1 MSANEFGM
9 IMFSL
14 SVLLVSIH
22 VLGYLFEKLLQPRLV
37 GEILAGILLGPWV
50 LKLFAPHISGL
61 LFPTTGPS
69 VAVYS
74 FLYNLGLI
82 LLMFC
87 AGSEARRLLAKEN
100 QKPTAVLLGVSD
112 VVSFALVLG
121 LGFIGLLPLASL
133 TGPEGNITATLLIV
147 AIAVAVTS
155 IPVISRIFWDLRIM
169 HTRFVSLIL
178 GCSVVEDIALWV
190 VLALATA
197 IASAGVIGTQVVHSV
212 TGHVISTAIY
222 LVVALLAAPPVL
234 TRLTRARWNVVQ
246 RSAPVGYLILVLFV
260 YCAIA
265 SAVGVNIQ
273 FAALLAGFGVVGG
286 VSGKERPLVSVP
298 LDAIS
303 KVSFAV
309 FVPIYFGI
317 IGYRLVFG
325 KEFSMAI
332 MVGFFVG
339 STVIAVITG
348 AVASKLAGFRG
359 LDLINIALTTNA
371 RGGPGIVLASVA
383 YDAGLINAAF
393 FTTLVLTAVFTSQ
406 LAGAW
411 LRYVLKKGW
420 PLLSTN
426 PEETALPEA
435 PLEPEGGLQPT
446 TSQLRGA

>member
-1 MSANEFGM
+1 MSADEFGM
-9 IMFSL
+9 MMLSL
-14 SVLLVSIH
+14 SVLLVSVH
-22 VLGYLFEKLLQPRLV
+22 VIGHLFEKLLQPKLV

-50 LKLFAPHISGL
+50 LKHFAPQAFGL
-61 LFPTTGPS
+61 LFPATGAIAP
-69 VAVYS
+69 VYG

-87 AGSEARRLLAKEN
+87 AGSETRGLLAKEN
-100 QKPTAVLLGVSD
+100 RKETATLIGVADIVNFS
-112 VVSFALVLG
+112 LVLAI
-121 LGFIGLLPLASL
+121 GFAGLLPLSAL
-133 TGPEGNITATLLIV
+133 TGPKGTETATLLIV

-178 GCSVVEDIALWV
+178 GCSVVEDIALWA

-197 IASAGVIGTQVVHSV
+197 LASAGAIGRQVVDSV
-212 TGHVISTAIY
+212 TGHVLATAIY
-222 LVVALLAAPPVL
+222 MLAAMLVAPPL
-234 TRLTRARWNVVQ
+234 LKRLASAKWNILQ
-246 RSAPVGYLILVLFV
+246 HATPVGYLLLILFV
-260 YCAIA
+260 YCGIA

-273 FAALLAGFGVVGG
+273 FAALLAGFGIVGG
-286 VSGKERPLVSVP
+286 IQGKERHRVAAPLE
-298 LDAIS
+298 AIS

-317 IGYRLVFG
+317 IGHRLVFG
-325 KEFSMAI
+325 REFSMTI
-332 MVGFFVG
+332 MVGFLIA
-339 STVIAVITG
+339 STLISILTSGLA
-348 AVASKLAGFRG
+348 AKLAGFRG

-393 FTTLVLTAVFTSQ
+393 FTTLVLTAVLTSQ

-411 LRYVLKKGW
+411 LRFVLKRGL

-426 PEETALPEA
+426 PDETWLPA
-435 PLEPEGGLQPT
+435 ARPPEVQPDMPAV
-446 TSQLRGA
+446 SNEVAA

>member
-1 MSANEFGM
+1 MSGSEFGLM
-9 IMFSL
+9 MLSL
-14 SVLLVSIH
+14 SVLLVSVH

-50 LKLFAPHISGL
+50 LKLLAPHTFGV
-61 LFPTTGPS
+61 LFPAGGATT
-69 VAVYS
+69 AVYG

-87 AGSEARRLLAKEN
+87 AGAETRRLLGKEN
-100 QKPTAVLLGVSD
+100 QKQTATLIGVGDIVNFAIVL
-112 VVSFALVLG
+112 A
-121 LGFIGLLPLASL
+121 LGFAGLLPLKAL
-133 TGPEGNITATLLIV
+133 TGPKGTEMATLLIV
-147 AIAVAVTS
+147 AIGVAVTS

-197 IASAGVIGTQVVHSV
+197 LASAGAVGAQVVHSV
-212 TGHVISTAIY
+212 TGHVIATAIY
-222 LVVALLAAPPVL
+222 LVVAMLMAPPVL
-234 TRLTRARWNVVQ
+234 TRLPKAKWNLVQ
-246 RSAPVGYLILVLFV
+246 RSTPVGYLLLVLFI

-273 FAALLAGFGVVGG
+273 FAALLAGFGIVGG
-286 VSGKERPLVSVP
+286 ISGKERHRVAAP

-303 KVSFAV
+303 KVSFAT
-309 FVPIYFGI
+309 FIPIYFGI

-325 KEFSMAI
+325 HEFSMAI
-332 MVGFFVG
+332 MIGFLVG
-339 STVIAVITG
+339 STVIAVITEG
-348 AVASKLAGFRG
+348 VAARLAGFRG

-383 YDAGLINAAF
+383 YDAGLINGAF
-393 FTTLVLTAVFTSQ
+393 FTTLVLTAVITSQ
-406 LAGAW
+406 MAGAW
-411 LRYVLKKGW
+411 LRYVLKRGW

-426 PEETALPEA
+426 PDETWLPE
-435 PLEPEGGLQPT
+435 PSLQPQQPGLQPAPGE
-446 TSQLRGA
+446 LAA

>member
-9 IMFSL
+9 MMLSL
-14 SVLLVSIH
+14 TVLLVSVHAI
-22 VLGYLFEKLLQPRLV
+22 GYLFEKMLQPKLV
-37 GEILAGILLGPWV
+37 GEILAGILLGPFV
-50 LKLFAPHISGL
+50 LKYLAPHIFGA
-61 LFPTTGPS
+61 LFPSAGAS
-69 VAVYS
+69 AAVYS

-87 AGSEARRLLAKEN
+87 AGSETRRLLAKEN
-100 QKPTAVLLGVSD
+100 RRQTAILMGVRDVFDFLLIL
-112 VVSFALVLG
+112 A
-121 LGFIGLLPLASL
+121 LGFAGMLPLAPL
-133 TGPEGNITATLLIV
+133 TGPKGTATATLLIV

-155 IPVISRIFWDLRIM
+155 IPVISRIFWDLHIM

-178 GCSVVEDIALWV
+178 GCAVIEDIALWA
-190 VLALATA
+190 VLAIATA
-197 IASAGVIGTQVVHSV
+197 LAAAGGVGRQVVHSV
-212 TGHVISTAIY
+212 AARILATAVY
-222 LVVALLAAPPVL
+222 FVVAMIIAPLLLKRLAAWKKNIVYR
-234 TRLTRARWNVVQ
+234 T
-246 RSAPVGYLILVLFV
+246 APVGYLLIVLFA

-265 SAVGVNIQ
+265 SAAGVNIQ

-286 VSGKERPLVSVP
+286 IQGKQRHTVAEPLE
-298 LDAIS
+298 AIS
-303 KVSFAV
+303 KVSFGI

-325 KEFSMAI
+325 REFSMMI
-332 MVGFFVG
+332 LLGFFFG
-339 STVIAVITG
+339 STLLSTLTSAL
-348 AVASKLAGFRG
+348 AAKLAGFSG
-359 LDLINIALTTNA
+359 LDLANIGVTCNA

-426 PEETALPEA
+426 PEETWLPE
-435 PLEPEGGLQPT
+435 PTLQP
-446 TSQLRGA
+446 QQGELQPAPGELAA